1 MTCPRKKI
9 MTCPRKKSWPDPRKI
24 MTCPRILPQESKR
37 WHWRPRWRRIGQVC
51 KESALKHSDRLFDYL
66 IFRLF
71 YYLFAHNHDFYLIS
85 SETQLWNLQKLLCL
99 RWELNNCDS
108 YSNKIKVFR
117 CCQKKQKVDQIC
129 LRNVTSWKLTQ
140 VIQCWFIQK
149 EKISKESFPVIQNF
163 VQRRKCRPSSCLKEN
178 TRAAT

>member
-1 MTCPRKKI
+1 
-9 MTCPRKKSWPDPRKI
+9 MTCPRKKSWPVPGYCHKSQNADTDGQDGDALGKFAKNQ
-24 MTCPRILPQESKR
+24 TWNILT
-37 WHWRPRWRRIGQVC
+37 
-51 KESALKHSDRLFDYL
+51 DYL
-66 IFRLF
+66 IIYLQTIMTF
-71 YYLFAHNHDFYLIS
+71 YFIS
-85 SETQLWNLQKLLCL
+85 SETQLWHLQKLLCL
-99 RWELNNCDS
+99 WGELNNCDS

-149 EKISKESFPVIQNF
+149 EFFLKESFPVIQNF